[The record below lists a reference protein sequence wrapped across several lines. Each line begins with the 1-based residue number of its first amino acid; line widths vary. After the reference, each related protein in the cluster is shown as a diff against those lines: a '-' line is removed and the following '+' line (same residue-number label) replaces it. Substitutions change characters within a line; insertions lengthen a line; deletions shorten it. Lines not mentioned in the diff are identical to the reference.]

1 MCLLTLRLLGSDE
14 AVERQE
20 SVAKVVIGGLMFT
33 DSVEHQ
39 QTLVRRE
46 RVLKRH
52 RLSVGDAE
60 LGHELLSP
68 SKRLSLLVEMDHMLI
83 HPNLETANLNLVI
96 KIYKIFLKSEVIATI
111 EDFMISPIEF
121 LRTKCFFRY
130 FIT

>member
-1 MCLLTLRLLGSDE
+1 MCLLTFGLLGSDE

-20 SVAKVVIGGLMFT
+20 SVAKVVIGGLMFA

-60 LGHELLSP
+60 LSHELLSP
-68 SKRLSLLVEMDHMLI
+68 SKRLSLLVKMDHMLVRS
-83 HPNLETANLNLVI
+83 HLETANLDLVI
-96 KIYKIFLKSEVIATI
+96 EIFKIFLKREVFTTI
-111 EDFMISPIEF
+111 EGFYDFSD
-121 LRTKCFFRY
+121 
-130 FIT
+130 